1 MTASP
6 SPSASP
12 ERGVVVGFDGSEYAE
27 QALDWAAAEADR
39 RGAPLRIAHSWVLA
53 PYGVPVLEQG
63 DISQGV
69 TAAAAELL
77 HTAQARVLKEYPELR
92 VDVDLLTAGAA
103 TGLIGLAEHAELL
116 VVGSRGLNRF
126 SSILIGSVSQSLV
139 AHAPCPVVVLR
150 GAQEHSGPEDAV
162 EVSEAA
168 ATTGP
173 APVVLGA
180 AYGEARAP
188 VEFAFAEAARRGA
201 PLVVVRAWQYP
212 PNVGG
217 YIPLP
222 PGDMSQRDREEGEEL
237 AQVVAAARKAFP
249 EVPVTQEVGMHEPAW
264 ALVDA
269 STRACLLVVGA
280 ERRRHRF
287 APPIG
292 RVAQQV
298 LHHAHCPVAVVPH
311 H

>member
-1 MTASP
+1 MTG
-6 SPSASP
+6 SP
-12 ERGVVVGFDGSEYAE
+12 EHGVVVGFDGSSCAE
-27 QALDWAAAEADR
+27 EALDWAAAEAVL
-39 RGAPLRIAHSWVLA
+39 RGVPLRIAHSWTLS

-63 DISQGV
+63 DIAQGI
-69 TAAAAELL
+69 TEAAEALL
-77 HTAQARVLKEYPELR
+77 QGAQTRVLKEHPELR
-92 VDVDLLTAGAA
+92 VDLDLLTEGAA
-103 TGLIGLAEHAELL
+103 PGLIDLGGRADLL
-116 VVGSRGLNRF
+116 VVGSRGLSRF

-150 GAQEHSGPEDAV
+150 GTTGRTGDRGPESAV
-162 EVSEAA
+162 EQSEAA

-180 AYGEARAP
+180 APGEASAP
-188 VEFAFAEAARRGA
+188 VGFAFAEAARRGA
-201 PLVVVRAWQYP
+201 PLLVVRAWQYP

-217 YIPLP
+217 YIAPP
-222 PGDMSQRDREEGEEL
+222 PGDMGLRDGEEGEEL
-237 AQVVAAARKAFP
+237 ALVLADAAKEFPGVRVV
-249 EVPVTQEVGMHEPAW
+249 QEVGMHEPAW